1 MLSLAAELGEFGPGV
16 CVHIPHD
23 LLHRFRVPCG
33 ECRVPVLGD
42 GIQVG
47 VQGEEAVS
55 AAAFVSVLG
64 HAGCVQLRYNYRLDP
79 WPRHRAAL
87 ARAFGCARVVFNDGL
102 RARQQAHQA
111 GRPYLTDTEL
121 SARLTAAKK
130 TPERQWLGE
139 VSAVVLQQALAD
151 LNAAY
156 RNFFASLKG
165 ERRSRRVGPPRL
177 RSRKDRRQAIRF
189 TANARFKVLPN
200 GRLRLPKI
208 GDVAVRWSRPL
219 PGEPSSVTV
228 IRDAAG
234 RYFASFV
241 VKTDPAADAQR
252 FGDSGREV
260 GIDLGLTTFAV
271 LSDGTK
277 ISAPRFLRRADKKIG
292 RLQRAHSRT
301 QKGSRNKEKSRAALA
316 RAHAAV
322 ADRRADFC
330 HQASTMIIGE
340 NQAVYVEDLCVAGL
354 GRTRLAKSVHDAGW
368 SAFVAML
375 EYKAAR
381 YGRTFARIGRF
392 EPTSQVCSACGARD
406 GPKPLGVRTWTCAAC
421 GTVHDRDVNAA
432 RNVLALGR
440 RESLN
445 ACRGGVRPGA
455 TPAAAGE
462 TGSLRGAA

>member
-1 MLSLAAELGEFGPGV
+1 MGV
-16 CVHIPHD
+16 ND
-23 LLHRFRVPCG
+23 
-33 ECRVPVLGD
+33 ED
-42 GIQVG
+42 
-47 VQGEEAVS
+47 AVS
-55 AAAFVSVLG
+55 AGGNVTVPG
-64 HAGCVQLRYNYRLDP
+64 HAGWVQLRYNYRLDP
-79 WPRHRAAL
+79 APAQCAAL

-102 RARQQAHQA
+102 RARQQAREA
-111 GRPYLTDTEL
+111 GWPYITDAEL

-130 TPERQWLGE
+130 TPERQWLGD

-156 RNFFASLKG
+156 RNFFASLQGQRK
-165 ERRSRRVGPPRL
+165 SRRAGPPRF
-177 RSRKDRRQAIRF
+177 RSRKDRRQAVRF
-189 TANARFKVLPN
+189 TASARFKILPN

-219 PGEPSSVTV
+219 PGKPSSVTV

-241 VKTDPAADAQR
+241 IKTDPAADAQR
-252 FGDSGREV
+252 FPQAGPEV
-260 GIDLGLTTFAV
+260 GIDLGLAAFAV

-277 ISAPRFLRRADKKIG
+277 VSAPRFLRRAEKKLG
-292 RLQRAHSRT
+292 RLQRAHSRKH
-301 QKGSRNKEKSRAALA
+301 KGSRNKEKSRAALA
-316 RAHAAV
+316 RAHATV

-330 HQASTMIIGE
+330 HQVSTMIIGE
-340 NQAVYVEDLCVAGL
+340 NQAVYVENLCVAGL

-381 YGRTFARIGRF
+381 YGRTFARTGRF
-392 EPTSQVCSACGARD
+392 EPTSQVCSACAAKD
-406 GPKPLGVRTWTCAAC
+406 GPKPLNVRTRTCAAC
-421 GTVHDRDVNAA
+421 RTIHDRDVNAA

-445 ACRGGVRPGA
+445 ACRGGVSPGA
-455 TPAAAGE
+455 TPAAASE
-462 TGSLRGAA
+462 TGSHRGAA

>member
-1 MLSLAAELGEFGPGV
+1 MSPYSNVKPNML
-16 CVHIPHD
+16 D
-23 LLHRFRVPCG
+23 Y
-33 ECRVPVLGD
+33 
-42 GIQVG
+42 
-47 VQGEEAVS
+47 
-55 AAAFVSVLG
+55 
-64 HAGCVQLRYNYRLDP
+64 VQLRYNYRLYP
-79 WPRHRAAL
+79 SPGQRAAL
-87 ARAFGCARVVFNDGL
+87 AQAFGCARVVFNDGL

-121 SARLTAAKK
+121 SARLTVAKK
-130 TPERQWLGE
+130 TPERRWLGE

-165 ERRSRRVGPPRL
+165 ERKSPRAGPPRF

-189 TANARFKVLPN
+189 TASARFKILPS

-241 VKTDPAADAQR
+241 VQTGPAADAQR

-260 GIDLGLTTFAV
+260 GIDLGLAAFAV

-277 ISAPRFLRRADKKIG
+277 ISAPRFLRRAEKKLG
-292 RLQRAHSRT
+292 RLQRAHSRK

-330 HQASTMIIGE
+330 HQASTMIICE

-381 YGRTFARIGRF
+381 YGRTFARTGRF
-392 EPTSQVCSACGARD
+392 EPTSQVCSACGVKD
-406 GPKPLGVRTWTCAAC
+406 GPKPLSVREWACAAC

-432 RNVLALGR
+432 RNILAAGR
-440 RESLN
+440 ADSLN
-445 ACRGGVRPGA
+445 ACGTGARPPL
-455 TPAAAGE
+455 TVAAGAE
-462 TGSLRGAA
+462 AGTHRSAA